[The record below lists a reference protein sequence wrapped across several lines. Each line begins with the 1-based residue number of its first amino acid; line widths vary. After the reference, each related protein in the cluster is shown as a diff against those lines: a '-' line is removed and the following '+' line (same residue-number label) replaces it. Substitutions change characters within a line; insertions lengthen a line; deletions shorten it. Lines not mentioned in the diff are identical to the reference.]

1 MSETKFTKGEW
12 VSCIRSCY
20 LNQGYVSVEADGKR
34 IYGESMYNT
43 SEVEDTANAHLI
55 ASAPEMYSILELDLA
70 DLVYELK
77 YCEPIYEHQIEK
89 LKAKINQKT
98 KLLAKARGESC

>member
-1 MSETKFTKGEW
+1 LGEKNMSETKFTKGDW
-12 VSCIRSCY
+12 VQRYCNLVKI
-20 LNQGYVSVEADGKR
+20 G
-34 IYGESMYNT
+34 
-43 SEVEDTANAHLI
+43 EVEWEFDSCAD
-55 ASAPEMYSILELDLA
+55 ASLVAAAPEMYAMLELDLA

-77 YCEPIYEHQIEK
+77 YCEPVYEHQIEK